1 MMPRQLEL
9 YTCVAVQVTV
19 NDDGTYTM
27 GTPYETENPWAF
39 SDDQAVWDVA
49 ASEEAPMFEGWFSYG
64 HAPQGS
70 WDDFSD
76 ALRVAFV
83 KE

>member
-49 ASEEAPMFEGWFSYG
+49 AALEARYA
-64 HAPQGS
+64 APQGS